1 MSEERLVLTENIDG
15 ITKVTLFGKIT
26 ADNDYCFK
34 MKLEEILSKTSV
46 PNYIVNMGECTYINS
61 KGIGIL
67 AMMLKNVKKS
77 NGNIVFYALLPP
89 LMRLFEVTRLVDV
102 FVIKDDDESA
112 LAYFKN

>member
-1 MSEERLVLTENIDG
+1 MTEERLIATEYIEG
-15 ITKVTLFGKIT
+15 VTKVTLFGEIT
-26 ADNDYCFK
+26 ADNDYRFK
-34 MKLEEILSKTSV
+34 MKLEEILSKTSE
-46 PNYIVNMGECTYINS
+46 PKYIVDMGKCTYINS

-112 LAYFKN
+112 LSYFKN